1 MSPQLIQKLP
11 AITLLEGMFP
21 ELSTNQ
27 LKVCVYS
34 GVKPARSHPHHG
46 LPLSFDGTVYFLMA
60 KEIKG
65 FTPEY

>member
-27 LKVCVYS
+27 LKVCVFLRNGCSLRRHCSELSAFSRNGTNLPEAKPEEFKS
-34 GVKPARSHPHHG
+34 GR
-46 LPLSFDGTVYFLMA
+46 
-60 KEIKG
+60 I
-65 FTPEY
+65 

>member
-27 LKVCVYS
+27 LKVCVFFTQWVFLTTPLLRTV
-34 GVKPARSHPHHG
+34 GF
-46 LPLSFDGTVYFLMA
+46 LPKRYEPT
-60 KEIKG
+60 
-65 FTPEY
+65 

>member
-27 LKVCVYS
+27 LKVCVFYAMGSLRRHCSELSAFSRNGTNLPEAKPEEFKS
-34 GVKPARSHPHHG
+34 GR
-46 LPLSFDGTVYFLMA
+46 
-60 KEIKG
+60 I
-65 FTPEY
+65 